1 MVEWWIENQHRP
13 TTVTK
18 SVDIQLQRQ
27 SDYEQFCDLVLQDP
41 YPLFDE
47 LRARQPVHWCG
58 ALNTWLGFR
67 YDDALAA
74 VKDPRLLSGRG
85 PVYERIINDDN
96 RSKVEPLLSHLSLWL
111 QSINPPRH
119 TRLRK
124 LAGLAFTPRMIQQ
137 MVGRMEQIVADR
149 LDVVRE
155 KGQCDFVD
163 EFCYWVP
170 ATVICDM
177 LGLPHDDHD
186 QFRDW
191 VGHLMPFTSGAGSAL
206 YEAIDGAHGG
216 LTRLIDYFEK
226 IIAQRR
232 RRPGEDLISALVG
245 AEVDGDRL
253 SDEELFGM
261 CVFLFVAGH
270 ETTMSLFGSATYL
283 LLTHP
288 DQSARFD
295 PDDAA
300 GVDLAIEECLRYESP
315 VTRAPRVAG
324 EDMTLRGQSIRNGD
338 SVTFLLGAANRDP
351 DQFDRADELDLGRAP
366 NKHLAFGFGR
376 HFCIGAELARLEARV
391 AMPMIFKQ
399 LPNLQLA
406 DANVRWRRAFGI
418 RSLERL
424 QVAVR

>member
-1 MVEWWIENQHRP
+1 MEL
-13 TTVTK
+13 
-18 SVDIQLQRQ
+18 QLERQ
-27 SDYEQFCDLVLQDP
+27 ADYEQFCDLVLQDP

-47 LRARQPVHWCG
+47 LRQKQPVHWCSP
-58 ALNTWLGFR
+58 LNTWLGFR
-67 YDDALAA
+67 YDDTMAA
-74 VKDPRLLSGRG
+74 VKDPRLISGRG
-85 PVYERIINDDN
+85 PVYERIVNDGN
-96 RSKVEPLLSHLSLWL
+96 RDKVEPLIGHLNMWL

-124 LAGLAFTPRMIQQ
+124 LAGMAFTPRMIRN
-137 MVGRMEQIVADR
+137 MIPRIEQIVVDR
-149 LDVVRE
+149 LDLVRQ
-155 KGQCDFVD
+155 KGQCDFVE

-177 LGLPHDDHD
+177 LALPQDDHD

-191 VGHLMPFTSGAGSAL
+191 VGNLMPFTAGAGPYL
-206 YEAIDGAHGG
+206 YEAIDGAYDG
-216 LTRLIDYFEK
+216 LSQLIDYFEK
-226 IIAQRR
+226 IIAKRR
-232 RRPGEDLISALVG
+232 RQPGEDLISALVA

-288 DQSARFD
+288 DQRTHFD
-295 PDDAA
+295 PDDAVA
-300 GVDLAIEECLRYESP
+300 VDMAIEECLRYESP

-324 EDMTLRGQSIRNGD
+324 EDMTLRGQLIRKGD

-351 DQFDRADELDLGRAP
+351 GQFEGAGRFDITRAA

-376 HFCIGAELARLEARV
+376 HFCIGAELARLESRIGL
-391 AMPMIFKQ
+391 PMIFKQ
-399 LPNLQLA
+399 LPGLQLT
-406 DANVRWRRAFGI
+406 DSNVQWRRAFGI
-418 RSLERL
+418 RSLAGL
-424 QVAVR
+424 AVSTE